1 MRDNRR
7 TRVVLALLLLTAFT
21 LITLDIR
28 GGSGSG
34 LRGFGQRVFGPVE
47 RAASAV
53 VRPITDFIDGLTNIS
68 SNADKIA
75 ALEAD
80 NQRRHESTSDA
91 EAKSARDQR

>member
-47 RAASAV
+47 RAAAAV
-53 VRPITDFIDGLTNIS
+53 VRPITDFVDGLTNIS

-75 ALEAD
+75 AL
-80 NQRRHESTSDA
+80 DA
-91 EAKSARDQR
+91 WNRMPRLS